1 MVARYLDQNGEKNK
15 NRSLRIEEET
25 TPRAANLEHQST
37 IKVPDVRPTGLSAEF
52 GEQAEN

>member
-1 MVARYLDQNGEKNK
+1 M
-15 NRSLRIEEET
+15 IEEES
-25 TPRAANLEHQST
+25 TPKAANLEHQGT